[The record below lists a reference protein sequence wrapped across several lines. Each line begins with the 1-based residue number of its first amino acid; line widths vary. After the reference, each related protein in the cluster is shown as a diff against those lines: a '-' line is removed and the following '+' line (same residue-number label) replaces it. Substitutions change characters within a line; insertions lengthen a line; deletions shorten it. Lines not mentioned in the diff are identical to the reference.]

1 MVSNAN
7 TKCFA
12 SAGFSELLNIVFI
25 HLDSP
30 FIFIQSLISLMLIT
44 PKLLY
49 SFLFIKESL
58 APLSPLRI

>member
-7 TKCFA
+7 AKCFA
-12 SAGFSELLNIVFI
+12 SVGFSELLNIAFI